1 MDRRSFLTRS
11 AALGCSLAASPLLT
25 PVSFASAPG
34 DNRLIVIVLR
44 GGMDGLGVLA
54 PYGDPSYN
62 ALRGAP
68 DLGAEGFVDLD
79 GFFAMHGA
87 LRPLAPLWQDGQL
100 GFVHAVSTPY
110 RDKRSHF
117 DGQDLLEAGGADL
130 KSGLARDGWLNRA
143 MGHMP
148 GQSADLAYAIG
159 SDAMAILDGDMPVT
173 RWSPDVDLALS
184 PQAIRLAQLVM
195 EKDPAM
201 SAALADAFQLAG
213 SDGDGVAVQGTVD
226 DMMAMLQDNMTARRS
241 SRYEVRLAKFAAQR
255 LRKDARIASFSLNG
269 WDTHA
274 QQTRLLDR
282 SLATLSDVILTLKEE
297 LKGSA
302 WQRTAIVAMTEF
314 GRTARFNGT
323 KGTDHG
329 TGGAMILAGGAIRG
343 GQVWADW
350 PGLSEDA
357 LFQRRDLMPTRDLRA
372 YSGWLLRGLFGLS
385 SAAVQQDIFPQLELG
400 ADPQL
405 LL

>member
-1 MDRRSFLTRS
+1 
-11 AALGCSLAASPLLT
+11 
-25 PVSFASAPG
+25 
-34 DNRLIVIVLR
+34 
-44 GGMDGLGVLA
+44 
-54 PYGDPSYN
+54 
-62 ALRGAP
+62 
-68 DLGAEGFVDLD
+68 
-79 GFFAMHGA
+79 
-87 LRPLAPLWQDGQL
+87 
-100 GFVHAVSTPY
+100 
-110 RDKRSHF
+110 
-117 DGQDLLEAGGADL
+117 
-130 KSGLARDGWLNRA
+130 
-143 MGHMP
+143 
-148 GQSADLAYAIG
+148 
-159 SDAMAILDGDMPVT
+159 
-173 RWSPDVDLALS
+173 
-184 PQAIRLAQLVM
+184 
-195 EKDPAM
+195 M

-226 DMMAMLQDNMTARRS
+226 DMVAMLQDNMTARRS

-297 LKGSA
+297 LKGPA

-314 GRTARFNGT
+314 GRTALFNGT

-400 ADPQL
+400 ADPHL